1 MTESS
6 FSPDGFLAAFAVGE
20 FQVDRSSGTLAGKH
34 GQQRLEPKVMDLLVL
49 LASRG
54 GRVVPRDDI
63 MAALWPGLVVGDDS
77 LARTV
82 SKLRQALGDD
92 AKAPRYIET
101 IAKRGYRLLAS
112 VQPAIA
118 EAVAIAAPAPE
129 PVAPRRGA
137 WIAAALAAVA
147 GLAVVALWLQPRDAL
162 PPPSD
167 DSTRLLARADD
178 YYFQFSRADNEAAI
192 ELYQR
197 VLGLHPDDPLAM
209 AGLANALVQRCVR
222 WPQGVGETPRE
233 FTRLGDALANG
244 HLDQEPARSQLQ
256 RARLLAQRAVELA
269 PDMAA
274 THKALGFVAGAERR
288 FDTALVAYRRAIA
301 LDPDAWGPLIN
312 TGDVLEITG
321 KGEQALPYFE
331 QAYAAMTR
339 VYDRTPVQ
347 VRPWHADLGVLI
359 AARYRARGD
368 MPAAET
374 WYRRVLAQSPLH
386 PAATAGL
393 AQVLRAGGDS
403 AQADRLCAELAQR
416 TGAVD
421 ACPANMQEPTLRAR
435 SEERRVGK
443 ECCALCRSRWS
454 PYH

>member
-1 MTESS
+1 MTVSS

-20 FQVDRSSGTLAGKH
+20 FQADRSSGTLAGKD

-49 LASRG
+49 LASRA
-54 GRVVPRDDI
+54 GRVMSRDDI
-63 MAALWPGLVVGDDS
+63 MDELWPGLVVGDDS

-92 AKAPRYIET
+92 AKAPRYVET
-101 IAKRGYRLLAS
+101 IAKRGYRLIAA
-112 VQPAIA
+112 VQPAA
-118 EAVAIAAPAPE
+118 AGAATVAAPEPAPAP
-129 PVAPRRGA
+129 VASRRRA
-137 WIAAALAAVA
+137 WIVVVLVAVA
-147 GLAVVALWLQPRDAL
+147 GLAIVALWLPPRDAL

-167 DSTRLLARADD
+167 DSARLLARADD

-222 WPQGVGETPRE
+222 WPQGDAEAPRT

-244 HLDQEPARSQLQ
+244 HLAREPARSQLQ

-269 PDMAA
+269 PDAAA
-274 THKALGFVAGAERR
+274 THKALGFVASAERR
-288 FDTALVAYRRAIA
+288 FDTALDAYRRAVA

-312 TGDVLEITG
+312 IGDLLEITG
-321 KGEQALPYFE
+321 KREQALPYFE
-331 QAYAAMTR
+331 QAYAATTR

-347 VRPWHADLGVLI
+347 VRPWQADLGVLV
-359 AARYRARGD
+359 AGRHRARGD

-393 AQVLRAGGDS
+393 AQVLRAGGDN

-416 TGAVD
+416 TGIAD
-421 ACPANMQEPTLRAR
+421 ACSAGP
-435 SEERRVGK
+435 
-443 ECCALCRSRWS
+443 
-454 PYH
+454 

>member
-1 MTESS
+1 MTVSS
-6 FSPDGFLAAFAVGE
+6 SSPDGFLAAFAVGE
-20 FQVDRSSGTLAGKH
+20 FHADRLSGVLVGK
-34 GQQRLEPKVMDLLVL
+34 GGEQRLEPKVMDLLVL
-49 LASRG
+49 LASRA
-54 GRVVPRDDI
+54 GRVVPRDVI
-63 MAALWPGLVVGDDS
+63 MGKVWPGVVVGDDS
-77 LARTV
+77 LARAL

-92 AKAPRYIET
+92 AKAPRYVET
-101 IAKRGYRLLAS
+101 IAKRGYRLIAV
-112 VQPAIA
+112 VQPAA
-118 EAVAIAAPAPE
+118 PEVGAVAAPGPAPE
-129 PVAPRRGA
+129 PEPVASRRRA
-137 WIAAALAAVA
+137 WIVLALATVA
-147 GLAVVALWLQPRDAL
+147 GLATVALWLQPRDA
-162 PPPSD
+162 PAPPSD
-167 DSTRLLARADD
+167 DSARLLGRADD

-222 WPQGVGETPRE
+222 WPQGDAETPQT

-244 HLDQEPARSQLQ
+244 HLAREPARSQLQ

-269 PDMAA
+269 PDAAA
-274 THKALGFVAGAERR
+274 THKALGFAASAERR
-288 FDTALVAYRRAIA
+288 FDIALDAYRRSVA

-312 TGDVLEITG
+312 IGDLLEITG
-321 KGEQALPYFE
+321 KGELALPYFE

-347 VRPWHADLGVLI
+347 VRPWQADLGVLV
-359 AARYRARGD
+359 AGRHRARGD

-393 AQVLRAGGDS
+393 AQLLRIGGDG

-416 TGAVD
+416 TGAAG
-421 ACPANMQEPTLRAR
+421 ACRADMQEPIPRATAND
-435 SEERRVGK
+435 GP
-443 ECCALCRSRWS
+443 W
-454 PYH
+454 P

>member
-1 MTESS
+1 MTVSS

-20 FQVDRSSGTLAGKH
+20 FQADRSSGMLVGKRS
-34 GQQRLEPKVMDLLVL
+34 QQRLEPKVMDLLVL
-49 LASRG
+49 LASRA

-63 MAALWPGLVVGDDS
+63 MAELWPGLVVGDDS
-77 LARTV
+77 LARTL

-92 AKAPRYIET
+92 AKAPRYVET
-101 IAKRGYRLLAS
+101 IAKRGYRLIAA
-112 VQPAIA
+112 VQPA
-118 EAVAIAAPAPE
+118 AVEVGTVAAPGPAPE
-129 PVAPRRGA
+129 PGPSRHRA
-137 WIAAALAAVA
+137 WTVLLLAAVA
-147 GLAVVALWLQPRDAL
+147 GLAIVVPWLPPRNAR
-162 PPPSD
+162 PPPSE

-222 WPQGVGETPRE
+222 WPQDDAETPQT

-244 HLDQEPARSQLQ
+244 HLAREPARSQLQ
-256 RARLLAQRAVELA
+256 RALLLAQRAVQLA
-269 PDMAA
+269 PDAAA
-274 THKALGFVAGAERR
+274 THKALGFVASAERR
-288 FDTALVAYRRAIA
+288 FDTALGAYRRAVA

-312 TGDVLEITG
+312 IGDLLEITG

-347 VRPWHADLGVLI
+347 VRPWQADLGVLV
-359 AARYRARGD
+359 AGRHRARGD

-393 AQVLRAGGDS
+393 AQVLRTGGDS
-403 AQADRLCAELAQR
+403 AQAARLCVELVQR
-416 TGAVD
+416 TGVAN
-421 ACPANMQEPTLRAR
+421 ACTPEL
-435 SEERRVGK
+435 
-443 ECCALCRSRWS
+443 
-454 PYH
+454 